1 MYSEDRP
8 AKKTKMDDKNH
19 ESANGNVEQPSAT
32 VVTQQ
37 HAAPTAP
44 ADVPA
49 YTYAHT
55 WPGYGV
61 RMTSFLCQFTEY
73 TSDVMFNY
81 IVEQPRSELLGVF

>member
-8 AKKTKMDDKNH
+8 AKKTKMDDNHH
-19 ESANGNVEQPSAT
+19 ESANGNVEQLSAT

-37 HAAPTAP
+37 QAAQSAP

-49 YTYAHT
+49 YTYAQPPT

-61 RMTSFLCQFTEY
+61 RMSSFLCQFT
-73 TSDVMFNY
+73 
-81 IVEQPRSELLGVF
+81 